1 MTTVDIV
8 LIAIIG
14 LFGVS
19 GLRRGLLSQVVFV
32 VAFLVGVWLT
42 IRLSGYASKIFILHF
57 GMPAETTPLW
67 AFGVTFV
74 AVVVGVYFL
83 AHLLKGTMRMIR
95 VAWVDKVLG
104 LAFGMLKGAL
114 LVSVVMA
121 LLVQGGVMEKI
132 VPPAKAKRSVL
143 YEPVRRVAPGIFPY
157 LKDFGMEAWSRI
169 VQESKE
175 AES

>member
-1 MTTVDIV
+1 
-8 LIAIIG
+8 
-14 LFGVS
+14 
-19 GLRRGLLSQVVFV
+19 
-32 VAFLVGVWLT
+32 
-42 IRLSGYASKIFILHF
+42 
-57 GMPAETTPLW
+57 MPAETTPLW
-67 AFGVTFV
+67 AFGITFV

-104 LAFGMLKGAL
+104 LVFGMLKGAL

-132 VPPAKAKRSVL
+132 VPPAKAKQSVL

-157 LKDFGMEAWSRI
+157 LKDFGVEAWSRI
-169 VQESKE
+169 VQESKG